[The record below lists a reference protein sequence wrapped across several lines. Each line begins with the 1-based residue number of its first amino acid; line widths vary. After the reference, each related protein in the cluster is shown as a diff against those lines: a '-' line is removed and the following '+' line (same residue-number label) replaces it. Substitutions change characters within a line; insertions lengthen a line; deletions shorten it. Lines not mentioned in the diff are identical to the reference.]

1 MKENNIFKDK
11 LYNHT
16 MPVRDGLWDAIEAQL
31 PPKKE
36 QRIFPV
42 FWFILFASTLLGG
55 ALMLGLFNQQASIE
69 PASLPANSTG
79 KTTMSDPSASTTLY
93 GNNNTASDESMASA
107 STATMT
113 NPNQSSSSTAL
124 TSETSTSNTTSK
136 AIEPNSK
143 NNSSSNN
150 TTAYPARSKR
160 SKSTPVAASKS
171 SNQSELSNINTP
183 LNQPLLFPADALQT
197 QAIRND
203 YTTALIPMQDVSLEG
218 TSDLFVIHPAVKP
231 DPNCYKFTSN
241 GGQIVYSIDGFIGPG
256 ISPKSY
262 TSNAD
267 EGSVY
272 ITAREATESNQYAWS
287 AGARFNIHHR
297 SGLTGRI
304 GLSYTQAGDVFDYTD
319 SMATQSTTRI
329 DSFFAADGTFL
340 YAETSQVLI
349 LGTLIKKIHNTYR
362 YLDIPLII
370 GYEMPM
376 GRSNLM
382 FNIGPV
388 LNLKSSHEGQILDPM
403 LHPRPIT
410 DGEPGAIDVYKTS
423 LGMSLYIGAGVLFPI
438 SDALS
443 GLVEPSFMY
452 RLNPVTV
459 DNYPISE
466 HRHYAGLNIGLRYH
480 IK

>member
-1 MKENNIFKDK
+1 MKENNIFKEK
-11 LYNHT
+11 LYHHT
-16 MPVRDGLWDAIEAQL
+16 MPVREELWDAIEAQL

-42 FWFILFASTLLGG
+42 FWLILFTSTFLGG
-55 ALMLGLFNQQASIE
+55 ALMLGLFNRDASTVETKDILAVPGTRPSDTDLSVSSNNPSIVADDASKTE
-69 PASLPANSTG
+69 TTDHNPVTKDATEVTGKETVSTTPEHYKNSLNSTTPASKNSRN
-79 KTTMSDPSASTTLY
+79 ASTKALK
-93 GNNNTASDESMASA
+93 GKSAVSLDSGHSVNLPSNESNSP
-107 STATMT
+107 SIL
-113 NPNQSSSSTAL
+113 NQSS
-124 TSETSTSNTTSK
+124 
-136 AIEPNSK
+136 
-143 NNSSSNN
+143 
-150 TTAYPARSKR
+150 
-160 SKSTPVAASKS
+160 
-171 SNQSELSNINTP
+171 
-183 LNQPLLFPADALQT
+183 LLPADALQLRT
-197 QAIRND
+197 TRDD
-203 YTTALIPMQDVSLEG
+203 YATSLIPLTDVYITG

-231 DPNCYKFTSN
+231 DPNCYKFTSS
-241 GGQIVYSIDGFIGPG
+241 GGQIVYSVDGYIGPG
-256 ISPKSY
+256 ISPKSF
-262 TSNAD
+262 TANAA
-267 EGSVY
+267 ESSAY

-287 AGARFNIHHR
+287 TGVRFNVHHR

-304 GLSYTQAGDVFDYTD
+304 GLSYTQAGDIFDYTD
-319 SMATQSTTRI
+319 SLATQSTTRI

-388 LNLKSSHEGQILDPM
+388 LNLKSTHEGQILDPM

-423 LGMSLYIGAGVLFPI
+423 LGISLYIGAGVLFPI

-443 GLVEPSFMY
+443 GLVEPSFTY
-452 RLNPVTV
+452 RFNPVTV

-466 HRHYAGLNIGLRYH
+466 HRHYAGLNVGLRYH
-480 IK
+480 IQ

>member
-1 MKENNIFKDK
+1 MKENNIFKEK
-11 LYNHT
+11 LYHHT
-16 MPVRDGLWDAIEAQL
+16 MPVRDELWHAIEAQL

-42 FWFILFASTLLGG
+42 FWLILFASTFLGG
-55 ALMLGLFNQQASIE
+55 ALMLGLFNRDTSVVETKGTVAQQTTTPSNNDLNLSATDQSIVT
-69 PASLPANSTG
+69 ANTNKTETTDHNLSTHSATASTG
-79 KTTMSDPSASTTLY
+79 QETISTSNENHKNSLNPISHASKNTRNTGSTTLKRNSAVHLSS
-93 GNNNTASDESMASA
+93 GQSVNAPANAANAASMI
-107 STATMT
+107 
-113 NPNQSSSSTAL
+113 NQSS
-124 TSETSTSNTTSK
+124 
-136 AIEPNSK
+136 
-143 NNSSSNN
+143 
-150 TTAYPARSKR
+150 
-160 SKSTPVAASKS
+160 
-171 SNQSELSNINTP
+171 
-183 LNQPLLFPADALQT
+183 LLPADALQLQT
-197 QAIRND
+197 TRDD
-203 YTTALIPMQDVSLEG
+203 YTTSLIPLTDVYLTG
-218 TSDLFVIHPAVKP
+218 ADDLFVIHPAVKP
-231 DPNCYKFTSN
+231 DPNCYKFTSS
-241 GGQIVYSIDGFIGPG
+241 GGQIVYSVDGYFGPG
-256 ISPKSY
+256 ISPKSF
-262 TSNAD
+262 TANAA
-267 EGSVY
+267 ESSAY
-272 ITAREATESNQYAWS
+272 ITAREATESSQYAWS
-287 AGARFNIHHR
+287 AGARFNVHHR

-304 GLSYTQAGDVFDYTD
+304 GFSYTQAGDIFDYTD
-319 SMATQSTTRI
+319 SLATQSTTRI

-340 YAETSQVLI
+340 YAETSQVLV

-388 LNLKSSHEGQILDPM
+388 LNLKSTHEGQILDPM

-443 GLVEPSFMY
+443 GLVEPSFTY
-452 RLNPVTV
+452 RFNPVTV

-480 IK
+480 IQ